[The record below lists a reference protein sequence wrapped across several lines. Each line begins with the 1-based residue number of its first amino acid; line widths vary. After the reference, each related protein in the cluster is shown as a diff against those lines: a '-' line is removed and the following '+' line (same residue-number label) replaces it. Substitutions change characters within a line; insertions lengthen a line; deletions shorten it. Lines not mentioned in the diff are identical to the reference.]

1 MQAIKKISLFYSVKL
16 LSFFFG
22 LYGCF
27 ALHQLLT
34 VPVVVSAAS
43 MGLIGSFLPTTTQYQ
58 NHPQAAIYAGAFAG
72 MCSSDV
78 ITSMYELIFISLI
91 GAAIYTS
98 LKNHF
103 IGVGGKLGAIA
114 FVSVASVVLC
124 TMVISK
130 WVAQ

>member
-1 MQAIKKISLFYSVKL
+1 VQAIKKVGLFYSVKL
-16 LSFFFG
+16 LSFFLG

-27 ALHQLLT
+27 VLHQLLG
-34 VPVVVSAAS
+34 VPIVVSAAS
-43 MGLIGSFLPTTTQYQ
+43 IGLIGSILPTTTQFQ
-58 NHPQAAIYAGAFAG
+58 HHPQAAMYAGAFAG

-78 ITSMYELIFISLI
+78 ISSPYELVVISLI

-130 WVAQ
+130 WVIE

>member
-1 MQAIKKISLFYSVKL
+1 MQTIKKVSLFYGVKL

-27 ALHQLLT
+27 ALHQFLT
-34 VPVVVSAAS
+34 VPVVVSAAT
-43 MGLIGSFLPTTTQYQ
+43 MGLVGSFLPITTQFQ
-58 NHPQAAIYAGAFAG
+58 HHPQAAMYAGAFAG

-78 ITSMYELIFISLI
+78 INSPYELVVISLI

-130 WVAQ
+130 WVIE

>member
-1 MQAIKKISLFYSVKL
+1 MQAIKKVGLFYSVKL
-16 LSFFFG
+16 LSFFLG

-27 ALHQLLT
+27 MLHQLLT

-72 MCSSDV
+72 MCSSDI

>member
-1 MQAIKKISLFYSVKL
+1 MQAIKKVSLFYSVKL
-16 LSFFFG
+16 LSFFLG

-27 ALHQLLT
+27 MLHQLLE
-34 VPVVVSAAS
+34 VPIVVSAAS
-43 MGLIGSFLPTTTQYQ
+43 IGLIGSFLPKTTQFQ
-58 NHPQAAIYAGAFAG
+58 HHPQAAMYAGAFAG

-78 ITSMYELIFISLI
+78 INSPYELVVISLI

-130 WVAQ
+130 WVIE

>member
-1 MQAIKKISLFYSVKL
+1 VQAIKKTSLFYFVKL

-22 LYGCF
+22 LYACF
-27 ALHQLLT
+27 ALHELLKM
-34 VPVVVSAAS
+34 PVVVSAALI
-43 MGLIGSFLPTTTQYQ
+43 GLMGSFLPPSNQFQ

-78 ITSMYELIFISLI
+78 VNSTSELVIISLI
-91 GAAIYTS
+91 GAALYTL

-114 FVSVASVVLC
+114 FVSVASVVLGKV
-124 TMVISK
+124 VIG
-130 WVAQ
+130 